1 MSLKTGKLNFMH
13 LLILIFDFQE
23 SSWTFIN
30 SNNQALV
37 FILIVLLGIVIF
49 GSLYVTVL
57 CYALRGKLDFVYD
70 QESGQPLNVIQI
82 KGKDIKRISSP
93 NMIAPFVIY
102 YQ

>member
-1 MSLKTGKLNFMH
+1 LKKNQEMDNF
-13 LLILIFDFQE
+13 LE

-30 SNNQALV
+30 SNNQAFV

-82 KGKDIKRISSP
+82 KGCCCCKRQKSTETP
-93 NMIAPFVIY
+93 
-102 YQ
+102 

>member
-1 MSLKTGKLNFMH
+1 MHAYLFNFN
-13 LLILIFDFQE
+13 FQE

-30 SNNQALV
+30 SNNQAFV

-93 NMIAPFVIY
+93 NTNAPFVIY

>member
-1 MSLKTGKLNFMH
+1 MPILNFE
-13 LLILIFDFQE
+13 FQE

-30 SNNQALV
+30 SNNQAFV

-49 GSLYVTVL
+49 GSVYVTVL

-82 KGKDIKRISSP
+82 KGKDIKQISSP